1 MLDPVATL
9 QDDLLLITFYYLSP
23 MDFGLQL
30 GTSQRLEQTLS
41 PQLRQF
47 VTILQKNSLE
57 LDTAIKEELESNPL
71 LELDDS
77 APMDEREVHDDELPD
92 SGAELKDNRPD
103 DFDDYDSADYS
114 SLEDSAVGDS
124 QLLDGSDS
132 GDINYEQ
139 YLKDG
144 SMNEDAPFKDL
155 NAPSS
160 DSDDEWDRPIKDYGK
175 SLQDKLRDQ
184 LLLWS
189 GSREQLE
196 QLSKEGCSEKR
207 FRQLVEY
214 LIDSLDEN
222 GFLQGV
228 SSEDSLVRES
238 NDPLVNEIE
247 TMLRGEKTLDECSLP
262 VREAVHVLQGFTPR
276 GIGARDQR
284 ECFMIQA
291 YAIPNFPPLGIRIL
305 ENCYEDLLS
314 LRYAK
319 IAKALGVSSE
329 EVQQAVA
336 SFARLNPHPG
346 FQLSNARIQTVAA
359 DLKVVEKHG
368 RMEVESVR
376 SSMQKR
382 LRVNQT
388 YKAILDD
395 KGASKSDKDYVRT
408 HLFKAVEFIKALDNR
423 YSTME
428 LVMRAIFKRQKDFFT
443 KGPAFLKPMVQQDI
457 ADDIKRDVSTVNRSI
472 NGKYVDTPYG
482 VYELKRFFTSG
493 VKQDSLPGA
502 SGEELS
508 SATILDAIK
517 KLVDAEDKKKP
528 LSDQAISDKLAEQGI
543 QVARRTV
550 AKYREKELRIL
561 PASQRKK
568 LI

>member
-1 MLDPVATL
+1 
-9 QDDLLLITFYYLSP
+9 

-57 LDTAIKEELESNPL
+57 LDTAIKDELESNPL

-77 APMDEREVHDDELPD
+77 APEDERAVRDDELPD
-92 SGAELKDNRPD
+92 SGAELKESRPD
-103 DFDDYDSADYS
+103 NEDDYDSADYT
-114 SLEDSAVGDS
+114 SLEDSAMGDS
-124 QLLDGSDS
+124 RLLDGP
-132 GDINYEQ
+132 GGEDINYEQ
-139 YLKDG
+139 YLSDG

-160 DSDDEWDRPIKDYGK
+160 DADDEWDRPIKDYGK
-175 SLQDKLRDQ
+175 SLQDQLRDQ

-189 GSREQLE
+189 GTREQLE
-196 QLSKEGCSEKR
+196 QLARAGCSESQ
-207 FRQLVEY
+207 FRHLVEY

-228 SSEDSLVRES
+228 SLVDSLVRES
-238 NDPLVNEIE
+238 KDPLVNEIE
-247 TMLRGEKTLDECSLP
+247 AMLRGEIPLEECSLP
-262 VREAVHVLQGFTPR
+262 VREALHVLQGFSPR

-284 ECFMIQA
+284 ECFLIQA
-291 YAIPNFPPLGIRIL
+291 YAIPNFPVLGIRIL

-314 LRYAK
+314 LRYSR
-319 IAKALGVSSE
+319 IAKALGASTE
-329 EVQQAVA
+329 DVQHAIG

-346 FQLSNARIQTVAA
+346 FQLSNSRVQTVAA

-395 KGASKSDKDYVRT
+395 KGASKTDKEYVRT
-408 HLFKAVEFIKALDNR
+408 HLHKAVEFMKAVDNR
-423 YSTME
+423 YSTIE

-482 VYELKRFFTSG
+482 IFELKRFFTSG
-493 VKQDSLPGA
+493 VKQGNEENA
-502 SGEELS
+502 EELS
-508 SATILDAIK
+508 SARILDAIK

>member
-1 MLDPVATL
+1 
-9 QDDLLLITFYYLSP
+9 
-23 MDFGLQL
+23 MDIGIQL
-30 GTSQRLEQTLS
+30 GTNQRLEQNLS

-71 LELDDS
+71 LELDDA
-77 APMDEREVHDDELPD
+77 APMEEREVHEDELPD
-92 SGAELKDNRPD
+92 SGAELREVKD
-103 DFDDYDSADYS
+103 DFDDYDSGDYS
-114 SLEDSAVGDS
+114 SLEDSAMGDS
-124 QLLDGSDS
+124 SLLDG
-132 GDINYEQ
+132 GDNINYEQ

-155 NAPSS
+155 NVGN
-160 DSDDEWDRPIKDYGK
+160 DSDDEWDRPIKDHGK

-196 QLSKEGCSEKR
+196 QLAQSNCSEKK
-207 FRQLVEY
+207 FRSLVEY

-222 GFLQGV
+222 GFLQEATLDEPPLRL
-228 SSEDSLVRES
+228 SED
-238 NDPLVNEIE
+238 PYINEIE
-247 TMLRGEKTLDECSLP
+247 SMLRNEVPLEECSLP
-262 VREAVHVLQGFTPR
+262 VREAVHVLQGFNPR
-276 GIGARDQR
+276 GIGARNQR
-284 ECFMIQA
+284 ECFLIQA
-291 YAIPNFPPLGIRIL
+291 YALPSFPPLGIKIL
-305 ENCYEDLLS
+305 EKCYDDLLA

-319 IAKALGVSSE
+319 IGKALGVSTE
-329 EVQQAVA
+329 DVQRAVA
-336 SFARLNPHPG
+336 SFAKLNPHPG
-346 FQLSNARIQTVAA
+346 FQLSNSRVQTIAA
-359 DLKVVEKHG
+359 DLKVVDKHG

-376 SSMQKR
+376 SSVQKR

-423 YSTME
+423 YTTME

-457 ADDIKRDVSTVNRSI
+457 ADDIKRDVSTVNRSV

-482 VYELKRFFTSG
+482 IFELKQFFTSG
-493 VKQDSLPGA
+493 VKQDSSPDA
-502 SGEELS
+502 AELS

-517 KLVDAEDKKKP
+517 KLVDEEDKKKP
-528 LSDQAISDKLAEQGI
+528 LSDQAIADKLMEQGI
-543 QVARRTV
+543 KVARRTV
-550 AKYREKELRIL
+550 AKYREEELHLL
-561 PASQRKK
+561 PASKRKK

>member
-1 MLDPVATL
+1 M
-9 QDDLLLITFYYLSP
+9 DLG
-23 MDFGLQL
+23 MQL

-77 APMDEREVHDDELPD
+77 SPMDEREVREDELPD
-92 SGAELKDNRPD
+92 SGAELKDDNL
-103 DFDDYDSADYS
+103 DDYDGYDYS
-114 SLEDSAVGDS
+114 TLEDSAVGDS
-124 QLLDGSDS
+124 HLLDGSS
-132 GDINYEQ
+132 NEEINYEQ

-160 DSDDEWDRPIKDYGK
+160 DSDEEWDRPIKDYGK
-175 SLQDKLRDQ
+175 SLQDSLRDQ

-189 GSREQLE
+189 GNRELLDQLAKHE
-196 QLSKEGCSEKR
+196 CSEKR
-207 FRQLVEY
+207 FRSLVEY
-214 LIDSLDEN
+214 LIDSVNED
-222 GFLQGV
+222 GFLQL
-228 SSEDSLVRES
+228 S
-238 NDPLVNEIE
+238 DPGMAPLHFSGDPFIDEIE
-247 TMLRGEKTLDECSLP
+247 SVIRGEKELDDASLP
-262 VREAVHVLQGFTPR
+262 VREAIHVLQGFSPR
-276 GIGARDQR
+276 GIGARNQR
-284 ECFMIQA
+284 ECFLIQA
-291 YAIPNFPPLGIRIL
+291 YSLPGFPPLGITIL
-305 ENCYEDLLS
+305 EKCYDDLLS

-319 IAKALGVSSE
+319 IGKALGVSTE

-336 SFARLNPHPG
+336 SFAKLNPHPG
-346 FQLSNARIQTVAA
+346 FQLSNSRVQTVNA
-359 DLKVVEKHG
+359 DLKIVEKHG
-368 RMEVESVR
+368 RMEIESLR
-376 SSMQKR
+376 SSTQKR

-395 KGASKSDKDYVRT
+395 RHASKEDREYVKT
-408 HLFKAVEFIKALDNR
+408 HLAKAVEFMKAVDNR
-423 YSTME
+423 YSTIE

-482 VYELKRFFTSG
+482 IYELKKFFTSG
-493 VKQDSLPGA
+493 VKQDSSA
-502 SGEELS
+502 DAEELS

-517 KLVDAEDKKKP
+517 KLVDGEDKKKP
-528 LSDQAISDKLAEQGI
+528 LSDQAISDRLMEQGI
-543 QVARRTV
+543 KVARRTV

-561 PASQRKK
+561 PANQRKRSF
-568 LI
+568 

>member
-1 MLDPVATL
+1 
-9 QDDLLLITFYYLSP
+9 
-23 MDFGLQL
+23 MDVGMQL
-30 GTSQRLEQTLS
+30 GQSQRLEQNIS
-41 PQLRQF
+41 PQMLQSIA
-47 VTILQKNSLE
+47 ILQKNSLE
-57 LDTAIKEELESNPL
+57 LETAIKQEIESNPL
-71 LELDDS
+71 LELDESMPDDS
-77 APMDEREVHDDELPD
+77 VESPSQEEDDYGQEREE
-92 SGAELKDNRPD
+92 SISEM
-103 DFDDYDSADYS
+103 DFERGT
-114 SLEDSAVGDS
+114 LEDSADTDYDIYENSSGEDWVKR
-124 QLLDGSDS
+124 LEDGANDA
-132 GDINYEQ
+132 
-139 YLKDG
+139 
-144 SMNEDAPFKDL
+144 DAPFKDL
-155 NAPSS
+155 NAAPQ
-160 DSDDEWDRPIKDYGK
+160 DADEAWDRPQKDRDA
-175 SLQDKLRDQ
+175 SLQDRL
-184 LLLWS
+184 
-189 GSREQLE
+189 REQLREWNGTHELLE
-196 QLSKEGCSEKR
+196 QLRKSGCTEGR
-207 FRQLVEY
+207 FRELVEY

-247 TMLRGEKTLDECSLP
+247 TMLRGEKPLDECSLP

-395 KGASKSDKDYVRT
+395 KGASKSDKEYVRT

>member
-1 MLDPVATL
+1 MNLG
-9 QDDLLLITFYYLSP
+9 
-23 MDFGLQL
+23 MQL

-77 APMDEREVHDDELPD
+77 APMEEREVREDELPD
-92 SGAELKDNRPD
+92 SGAELREAKD
-103 DFDDYDSADYS
+103 DFDDYDSGDYS

-124 QLLDGSDS
+124 HLLDGSGS
-132 GDINYEQ
+132 EDINYEQ
-139 YLKDG
+139 YLRDG

-155 NAPSS
+155 NAQPG
-160 DSDDEWDRPIKDYGK
+160 DSDDEWDRPIKDIGK
-175 SLQDKLRDQ
+175 SLQDQLRDQ

-189 GSREQLE
+189 GTREQLD
-196 QLSKEGCSEKR
+196 QLSKNGCTEAR
-207 FRQLVEY
+207 FRSLVEY

-228 SSEDSLVRES
+228 SPDVSPVHES
-238 NDPLVNEIE
+238 NDPLINEIE
-247 TMLRGEKTLDECSLP
+247 AMLRGETPLDDCSLP
-262 VREAVHVLQGFTPR
+262 VREALHVLQGFNPR

-284 ECFMIQA
+284 ECFLIQA
-291 YAIPNFPPLGIRIL
+291 YALPSFPPLGIRIL

-319 IAKALGVSSE
+319 IGKALGVPTE
-329 EVQQAVA
+329 EVQQAIA

-346 FQLSNARIQTVAA
+346 FQLSNSRVQTVSA
-359 DLKVVEKHG
+359 DLKVIEKHG

-395 KGASKSDKDYVRT
+395 KGASKSDKEYVRT

-482 VYELKRFFTSG
+482 IYELKRFFTSG
-493 VKQDSLPGA
+493 VKQDNVAGA
-502 SGEELS
+502 TAEELS

-517 KLVDAEDKKKP
+517 KLVDGEDKKKP

-568 LI
+568 IV

>member
-1 MLDPVATL
+1 
-9 QDDLLLITFYYLSP
+9 

-124 QLLDGSDS
+124 QFLDGSDS

-196 QLSKEGCSEKR
+196 QLSKEGCTEKR

-238 NDPLVNEIE
+238 NDPLVNE
-247 TMLRGEKTLDECSLP
+247 
-262 VREAVHVLQGFTPR
+262 
-276 GIGARDQR
+276 
-284 ECFMIQA
+284 
-291 YAIPNFPPLGIRIL
+291 
-305 ENCYEDLLS
+305 
-314 LRYAK
+314 
-319 IAKALGVSSE
+319 
-329 EVQQAVA
+329 
-336 SFARLNPHPG
+336 
-346 FQLSNARIQTVAA
+346 
-359 DLKVVEKHG
+359 
-368 RMEVESVR
+368 
-376 SSMQKR
+376 
-382 LRVNQT
+382 
-388 YKAILDD
+388 
-395 KGASKSDKDYVRT
+395 
-408 HLFKAVEFIKALDNR
+408 
-423 YSTME
+423 
-428 LVMRAIFKRQKDFFT
+428 
-443 KGPAFLKPMVQQDI
+443 
-457 ADDIKRDVSTVNRSI
+457 
-472 NGKYVDTPYG
+472 
-482 VYELKRFFTSG
+482 
-493 VKQDSLPGA
+493 
-502 SGEELS
+502 
-508 SATILDAIK
+508 
-517 KLVDAEDKKKP
+517 
-528 LSDQAISDKLAEQGI
+528 
-543 QVARRTV
+543 
-550 AKYREKELRIL
+550 YRC
-561 PASQRKK
+561 P
-568 LI
+568 

>member
-1 MLDPVATL
+1 
-9 QDDLLLITFYYLSP
+9 
-23 MDFGLQL
+23 MDIGLQL

-77 APMDEREVHDDELPD
+77 APMDEREVREDELPD
-92 SGAELKDNRPD
+92 SGAELKDDNP
-103 DFDDYDSADYS
+103 DDYDGYDYS
-114 SLEDSAVGDS
+114 TLEDSAMGDS
-124 QLLDGSDS
+124 RLLDGSGSD
-132 GDINYEQ
+132 DINYEQ

-144 SMNEDAPFKDL
+144 SLNEDAPFKDL
-155 NAPSS
+155 NSQG
-160 DSDDEWDRPIKDYGK
+160 DSDDDWDRPIKDHGK
-175 SLQDKLRDQ
+175 SLQDQLRDQ
-184 LLLWS
+184 LSLWS
-189 GSREQLE
+189 GTREQLE
-196 QLSKEGCSEKR
+196 QLAESSCSEKR
-207 FRQLVEY
+207 FRLLVEY

-228 SSEDSLVRES
+228 SPEVSLVRES
-238 NDPLVNEIE
+238 NDIFVNEIE
-247 TMLRGEKTLDECSLP
+247 KMLRGEIKLEECSLP
-262 VREAVHVLQGFTPR
+262 VREAVHVLQGFNPR

-284 ECFMIQA
+284 ECFLIQA
-291 YAIPNFPPLGIRIL
+291 YAISNFPPLGIKIL

-395 KGASKSDKDYVRT
+395 KGASKSDKEYVRT

>member
-1 MLDPVATL
+1 MNLG
-9 QDDLLLITFYYLSP
+9 
-23 MDFGLQL
+23 MQL

-77 APMDEREVHDDELPD
+77 APMEEREVRDDELPE
-92 SGAELKDNRPD
+92 SGAELKTDDLGDNY
-103 DFDDYDSADYS
+103 DDYDSS
-114 SLEDSAVGDS
+114 SLDDSAMTDS
-124 QLLDGSDS
+124 GFLDGDDS
-132 GDINYEQ
+132 GDIDYDR

-155 NAPSS
+155 NAPSN
-160 DSDDEWDRPIKDYGK
+160 DSDEEWDRPIKDYGK
-175 SLQDKLRDQ
+175 SLQDSLRDQ

-189 GSREQLE
+189 GTHELLE
-196 QLSKEGCSEKR
+196 QLARHDCSEKR
-207 FRQLVEY
+207 FRSLVEY
-214 LIDSLDEN
+214 LIDSVNED
-222 GFLQGV
+222 GFLKA
-228 SSEDSLVRES
+228 STPEMAPLHLSD
-238 NDPLVNEIE
+238 DPFINEIE
-247 TMLRGEKTLDECSLP
+247 AVIRGEKVLEDASLP
-262 VREAVHVLQGFTPR
+262 VREAIHVLQGFSPR

-284 ECFMIQA
+284 ECFLIQA
-291 YAIPNFPPLGIRIL
+291 YAMPEFPPLGITIL
-305 ENCYEDLLS
+305 EKCYDDLLS

-319 IAKALGVSSE
+319 IGKTLGVSTE
-329 EVQQAVA
+329 DVQQVVA

-346 FQLSNARIQTVAA
+346 FLLSNSRVQLVAA
-359 DLKVVEKHG
+359 DLKIVDKHG
-368 RMEVESVR
+368 RMEIESVR
-376 SSMQKR
+376 SPLMKR
-382 LRVNQT
+382 LRINQT

-395 KGASKSDKDYVRT
+395 KRASKSDREYVKT
-408 HLFKAVEFIKALDNR
+408 HLSKAVEFMKALDNR

-482 VYELKRFFTSG
+482 IYELKRFFTSG
-493 VKQDSLPGA
+493 VKQDDSVD
-502 SGEELS
+502 GEELS
-508 SATILDAIK
+508 SATILDAIRN
-517 KLVDAEDKKKP
+517 LVDNEDKKKP
-528 LSDQAISDKLAEQGI
+528 LSDQAISDKLLEQGI
-543 QVARRTV
+543 KVARRTV

-561 PASQRKK
+561 PANQRKRTF
-568 LI
+568 

>member
-1 MLDPVATL
+1 
-9 QDDLLLITFYYLSP
+9 
-23 MDFGLQL
+23 MDIGLQL

-77 APMDEREVHDDELPD
+77 APMDEREVREDELPD
-92 SGAELKDNRPD
+92 SGAELKDDNL
-103 DFDDYDSADYS
+103 DDYDGYDYS
-114 SLEDSAVGDS
+114 TLEDSAMGDS
-124 QLLDGSDS
+124 RLLDGSGSD
-132 GDINYEQ
+132 DINYEQ

-144 SMNEDAPFKDL
+144 SLNEDAPFKDL
-155 NAPSS
+155 NTQG

-175 SLQDKLRDQ
+175 SLQDQLRDQ
-184 LLLWS
+184 LSLWS
-189 GSREQLE
+189 GTREQLE
-196 QLSKEGCSEKR
+196 QLAENSCSEKR
-207 FRQLVEY
+207 FRSLVEY

-228 SSEDSLVRES
+228 SPEVSLVRES
-238 NDPLVNEIE
+238 NDTFVNEIE
-247 TMLRGEKTLDECSLP
+247 KMLRGEIKLEDCSLP
-262 VREAVHVLQGFTPR
+262 VREAVHVLQGFNPR

-284 ECFMIQA
+284 ECFLIQA
-291 YAIPNFPPLGIRIL
+291 YAISNFPPLGIRIL
-305 ENCYEDLLS
+305 ENCYEDLLA

-319 IAKALGVSSE
+319 IGKALGVSAE

-346 FQLSNARIQTVAA
+346 FQLSNARVQTVSA

-395 KGASKSDKDYVRT
+395 KGASKSDKEYVRT

-423 YSTME
+423 YTTME

-482 VYELKRFFTSG
+482 IYELKRFFTSG
-493 VKQDSLPGA
+493 VKQDNVPGGN
-502 SGEELS
+502 GEELS

-568 LI
+568 VV

>member
-1 MLDPVATL
+1 M
-9 QDDLLLITFYYLSP
+9 QI
-23 MDFGLQL
+23 
-30 GTSQRLEQTLS
+30 GTNQRLEQNLS

-71 LELDDS
+71 LELDDA
-77 APMDEREVHDDELPD
+77 APMDEREVHEDELPD
-92 SGAELKDNRPD
+92 SGAELREVKD
-103 DFDDYDSADYS
+103 DFDDYDSGDYS
-114 SLEDSAVGDS
+114 SLEDSAMGDS
-124 QLLDGSDS
+124 SLLDGGD
-132 GDINYEQ
+132 DINYEQ

-155 NAPSS
+155 NVGN
-160 DSDDEWDRPIKDYGK
+160 DSDDEWDRPIKDHGK

-189 GSREQLE
+189 GSREQLD
-196 QLSKEGCSEKR
+196 QLVQSNCSEKK
-207 FRQLVEY
+207 FRSLVEY

-222 GFLQGV
+222 GFLQEATLDETPLRL
-228 SSEDSLVRES
+228 SED
-238 NDPLVNEIE
+238 PYINEIE
-247 TMLRGEKTLDECSLP
+247 SMLRNEIPLEECSLP
-262 VREAVHVLQGFTPR
+262 VREAVHVLQGFNPR
-276 GIGARDQR
+276 GIGARNQR
-284 ECFMIQA
+284 ECFLIQA
-291 YAIPNFPPLGIRIL
+291 YGLPSFPPLGIKIL
-305 ENCYEDLLS
+305 EKCYDDLLA

-319 IAKALGVSSE
+319 IGKTLGVSTE
-329 EVQQAVA
+329 DVQRAVA
-336 SFARLNPHPG
+336 SFAKLNPHPG
-346 FQLSNARIQTVAA
+346 FQLSNSRVQTIAA
-359 DLKVVEKHG
+359 DLKVVDKHG

-376 SSMQKR
+376 SSVQKR

-423 YSTME
+423 YTTME

-457 ADDIKRDVSTVNRSI
+457 ADDIKRDVSTVNRSV

-482 VYELKRFFTSG
+482 IFELKQFFTSG
-493 VKQDSLPGA
+493 VKQDSSPDA
-502 SGEELS
+502 AELS

-517 KLVDAEDKKKP
+517 KLVDEEDKKKP
-528 LSDQAISDKLAEQGI
+528 LSDQAIADKLMEQGI
-543 QVARRTV
+543 KVARRTV
-550 AKYREKELRIL
+550 AKYREEELHLL
-561 PASQRKK
+561 PASKRKK